1 MIKYTLNGEI
11 IEQGN
16 ETTILESASGNGIRI
31 PTLCNNEHLTPFG
44 GCRLCLVDVATER
57 NPEMKKLM
65 PACTAKIGEGL
76 IIDTHSDK
84 VIQARRFILS
94 MLISRSPKAEELRV
108 IAKEIGLPEESSK
121 QTPAEKYLFK
131 DAPSIVDT
139 NCILCGLCVRAC
151 AEIPMRDAISFSARG
166 MERTVKTPFEKYAET
181 CIGCGSCAYV
191 CPTNTITIEEVV

>member
-1 MIKYTLNGEI
+1 MIKYVLNRDI
-11 IEQGN
+11 IEQ
-16 ETTILESASGNGIRI
+16 EESTTILESASRQGIKI

-44 GCRLCLVDVATER
+44 GCRLCLVDVATTG
-57 NPEMKKLM
+57 NPDMKKLM
-65 PACTAKIGEGL
+65 PACTAKIDEGL
-76 IIDTHSDK
+76 IIDTHSKK
-84 VIQARRFILS
+84 VIQARRFILA

-108 IAKEIGLPEESSK
+108 LAKEIGLPEDSSE
-121 QTPAEKYLFK
+121 QTAVEKYLFN

-139 NCILCGLCVRAC
+139 SCILCGLCVRAC

>member
-1 MIKYTLNGEI
+1 MINYTLNGEK

-16 ETTILESASGNGIRI
+16 ETTILESASKQGIKI

-44 GCRLCLVDVATER
+44 GCRLCLVDVATTG

-76 IIDTHSDK
+76 IIDTHSSR
-84 VIQARRFILS
+84 VIQARRFILA
-94 MLISRSPKAEELRV
+94 MLISRSPKAEELKV
-108 IAKEIGLPEESSK
+108 LAEEIGLPEESSQ
-121 QTPAEKYLFK
+121 QTIAEKYMLEE
-131 DAPSIVDT
+131 APSIVDT

>member
-1 MIKYTLNGEI
+1 MIKYVLNGDI
-11 IEQGN
+11 IEQG
-16 ETTILESASGNGIRI
+16 ESTTILESASRQGIKI

-44 GCRLCLVDVATER
+44 GCRLCLVDVSTER
-57 NPEMKKLM
+57 NPDMKKLM

-76 IIDTHSDK
+76 IIDTHSTR

-108 IAKEIGLPEESSK
+108 LAKEIGLPEDSSE
-121 QTPAEKYLFK
+121 QTPAERYMFN

>member
-1 MIKYTLNGEI
+1 MIKYTLNGKL
-11 IEQGN
+11 IEQ
-16 ETTILESASGNGIRI
+16 EKESTILESASKQGIKI

-44 GCRLCLVDVATER
+44 GCRLCLVDVAMTR
-57 NPEMKKLM
+57 NPDMKKLM
-65 PACTAKIGEGL
+65 PACTAKIGDGL
-76 IIDTHSDK
+76 IIDTHSSK

-108 IAKEIGLPEESSK
+108 LAKEIGLPEDSSE
-121 QTPAEKYLFK
+121 QTPAEKYLFN

>member
-1 MIKYTLNGEI
+1 MIKYTLNGKI
-11 IEQGN
+11 IEKGN
-16 ETTILESASGNGIRI
+16 ETTILESASKQGIKI

-44 GCRLCLVDVATER
+44 GCRLCLVDVATTR
-57 NPEMKKLM
+57 NPDMKKLM
-65 PACTAKIGEGL
+65 PACTAKIGEGQ
-76 IIDTHSDK
+76 IIETHSSK

-94 MLISRSPKAEELRV
+94 MLISRSPKASELRV
-108 IAKEIGLPEESSK
+108 LAKEIGLPEDSEE
-121 QTPAEKYLFK
+121 QTPAEKYLFN

>member
-1 MIKYTLNGEI
+1 MIKYTLNGDV
-11 IEQGN
+11 IEQKN
-16 ETTILESASGNGIRI
+16 ATTILESASRQGIKI

-44 GCRLCLVDVATER
+44 GCRLCLVEVASEI
-57 NPEMKKLM
+57 NPKMKKLM

-76 IIDTHSDK
+76 IVDTHSEK

-108 IAKEIGLPEESSK
+108 LAKEIGLPEKTEEL
-121 QTPAEKYLFK
+121 TPAEGYLLN

-166 MERTVKTPFEKYAET
+166 MKRTVKTPFEKYAET

>member
-1 MIKYTLNGEI
+1 MIKYTLNGDV
-11 IEQGN
+11 IEQEN
-16 ETTILESASGNGIRI
+16 ETTILESASKQGVKI

-44 GCRLCLVDVATER
+44 GCRLCLVDVATR
-57 NPEMKKLM
+57 GNPDMKKLM
-65 PACTAKIGEGL
+65 PACTAKIGDGL
-76 IIDTHSDK
+76 IVDTHSEK

-108 IAKEIGLPEESSK
+108 LAKEIGLPEDSSELSH
-121 QTPAEKYLFK
+121 AEKYLLK
-131 DAPSIVDT
+131 DAPCIVDT

>member
-1 MIKYTLNGEI
+1 MIKYTLNGKK
-11 IEQGN
+11 IEQKN
-16 ETTILESASGNGIRI
+16 ETTILESASKQGIKI

-44 GCRLCLVDVATER
+44 GCRICLVNVSTER
-57 NPEMKKLM
+57 NPDMKKLV
-65 PACTAKIGEGL
+65 PSCTAKIGEGL
-76 IIDTHSDK
+76 IVDTHSPK
-84 VIQARRFILS
+84 VIQARRFILA
-94 MLISRSPKAEELRV
+94 MLISRSPKVKELRV
-108 IAKEIGLPEESSK
+108 LAEEIGLPEDSSK
-121 QTPAEKYLFK
+121 QTAAEKYLFN

-166 MERTVKTPFEKYAET
+166 MERRVKTPFEKYAES

>member
-1 MIKYTLNGEI
+1 MIKYVLNGDI
-11 IEQGN
+11 IEQG
-16 ETTILESASGNGIRI
+16 ESTTILESASRQGIKI

-57 NPEMKKLM
+57 NPDMKKLM

-76 IIDTHSDK
+76 IVDTHSTN
-84 VIQARRFILS
+84 VIQARRFILT

-108 IAKEIGLPEESSK
+108 LAKEIGLPEDSSE
-121 QTPAEKYLFK
+121 QTLSEKYLIN

-139 NCILCGLCVRAC
+139 DCILCGLCVRAC

>member
-1 MIKYTLNGEI
+1 MIKYTLNGDI
-11 IEQGN
+11 IEQRN
-16 ETTILESASGNGIRI
+16 ATTILESASGQGIKI

-44 GCRLCLVDVATER
+44 GCRLCLVEVAAEI
-57 NPEMKKLM
+57 NPNMKKLM

-76 IIDTHSDK
+76 IVNTHSEK

-94 MLISRSPKAEELRV
+94 MLISRSPKAEELQVLAR
-108 IAKEIGLPEESSK
+108 EIGLPENREEL
-121 QTPAEKYLFK
+121 TPVEGYLLN
-131 DAPSIVDT
+131 DAPGVVDT

-166 MERTVKTPFEKYAET
+166 MERSVKTPFEKYAET

>member
-1 MIKYTLNGEI
+1 MIKYILNGEE
-11 IEQGN
+11 IEQG
-16 ETTILESASGNGIRI
+16 EVTTILESASRQGIKI

-44 GCRLCLVDVATER
+44 GCRLCLVEVATER
-57 NPEMKKLM
+57 NPDMKKLM

-76 IIDTHSDK
+76 IVDTHSEK
-84 VIQARRFILS
+84 VIIARRFILS
-94 MLISRSPKAEELRV
+94 MLISRSPKVEELRV
-108 IAKEIGLPEESSK
+108 LAKEIGLPENSSE
-121 QTPAEKYLFK
+121 QTPVERYLFN

>member
-1 MIKYTLNGEI
+1 MIKYTLNGELV
-11 IEQGN
+11 EQEN
-16 ETTILESASGNGIRI
+16 ESTILESASNQGIKI

-57 NPEMKKLM
+57 NPDMKKLM
-65 PACTAKIGEGL
+65 PACTAKIGNGL
-76 IIDTHSDK
+76 IIDTHNSR
-84 VIQARRFILS
+84 VLQARRFILA
-94 MLISRSPKAEELRV
+94 MLVSRSPKAEELKTL
-108 IAKEIGLPEESSK
+108 AKEIGLPEDNSE
-121 QTPAEKYLFK
+121 QTIAERYMLK

>member
-1 MIKYTLNGEI
+1 MIKYTLNGEL

-16 ETTILESASGNGIRI
+16 ETTILESASKQGIKI

-44 GCRLCLVDVATER
+44 GCRLCLVDVATTK
-57 NPEMKKLM
+57 NPDMKKLM
-65 PACTAKIGEGL
+65 PSCTAKIGEGL
-76 IIDTHSDK
+76 IIETHNPK
-84 VIQARRFILS
+84 VLQARRFILA

-108 IAKEIGLPEESSK
+108 LAKEIGLPEENSE
-121 QTPAEKYLFK
+121 QTAVERYMLK

-166 MERTVKTPFEKYAET
+166 MERTVKTPFEKYAES

>member
-1 MIKYTLNGEI
+1 MIKYTLNGDV
-11 IEQGN
+11 IEQKN
-16 ETTILESASGNGIRI
+16 ATTILESASRQGIKI

-44 GCRLCLVDVATER
+44 GCRLCLVEVASEI
-57 NPEMKKLM
+57 NPKMKKLM

-76 IIDTHSDK
+76 IVDTHSEK

-108 IAKEIGLPEESSK
+108 LAKEIGLAEKTEEL
-121 QTPAEKYLFK
+121 TPAEGYLLN

-166 MERTVKTPFEKYAET
+166 MKRTVKTPFEKYAET

>member
-1 MIKYTLNGEI
+1 MIKYTLNGEL
-11 IEQGN
+11 IEQDN
-16 ETTILESASGNGIRI
+16 ESTILESASKNGIKI

-44 GCRLCLVDVATER
+44 GCRLCLVEVATSG

-76 IIDTHSDK
+76 IVDTHSSK
-84 VIQARRFILS
+84 VIQARRFILA
-94 MLISRSPKAEELRV
+94 MLISRSPKAEELKV
-108 IAKEIGLPEESSK
+108 LAKNIGLPDSSPD
-121 QTPAEKYLFK
+121 QTPVEKYLLT
-131 DAPSIVDT
+131 DAPAIVDT

>member
-1 MIKYTLNGEI
+1 MIKYVLNGDI
-11 IEQGN
+11 IEQG
-16 ETTILESASGNGIRI
+16 ESTTILESASRQGIKI

-44 GCRLCLVDVATER
+44 GCRLCLVDVATTR
-57 NPEMKKLM
+57 NPDMKKLM

-76 IIDTHSDK
+76 IVDTHSTK
-84 VIQARRFILS
+84 VIQARRFILA
-94 MLISRSPKAEELRV
+94 MLISRSPKAEELKV
-108 IAKEIGLPEESSK
+108 LAKEIGLPEDSSQ
-121 QTPAEKYLFK
+121 QTLSEKYLIN

-139 NCILCGLCVRAC
+139 NCILCGLCIRAC

>member
-1 MIKYTLNGEI
+1 MIKYTLNGEL
-11 IEQGN
+11 IEQGK
-16 ETTILESASGNGIRI
+16 ESTILESASKNGIKI

-44 GCRLCLVDVATER
+44 GCRLCLVDVATTK
-57 NPEMKKLM
+57 NPDMKKLM
-65 PACTAKIGEGL
+65 PACTAKIGDGL
-76 IIDTHSDK
+76 IIDTHSAK

-108 IAKEIGLPEESSK
+108 LAKEIGLPEDSSELSL
-121 QTPAEKYLFK
+121 AERYLVN

-191 CPTNTITIEEVV
+191 CPTNTITIEEVA

>member
-1 MIKYTLNGEI
+1 MIKYILNGEE
-11 IEQGN
+11 IEQ
-16 ETTILESASGNGIRI
+16 EEVTTILESASRQGIKI

-57 NPEMKKLM
+57 NPDMKKLM

-76 IIDTHSDK
+76 IIDTHSEK
-84 VIQARRFILS
+84 VIQSRRFILS
-94 MLISRSPKAEELRV
+94 MLISRSPKVEELRV
-108 IAKEIGLPEESSK
+108 LAKEIGLPENSSE
-121 QTPAEKYLFK
+121 QTPVERYLFN

>member
-11 IEQGN
+11 IEQRN
-16 ETTILESASGNGIRI
+16 ETTILESASKQGIKI

-44 GCRLCLVDVATER
+44 GCRLCLVDVSTEK
-57 NPEMKKLM
+57 NPDMKKLM
-65 PACTAKIGEGL
+65 PSCTAKTGQGL
-76 IIDTHSDK
+76 IIETHSPR
-84 VIQARRFILS
+84 VIKARRFILA
-94 MLISRSPKAEELRV
+94 MLISRSPKAEELKV
-108 IAKEIGLPEESSK
+108 LAKDIGLPEDNSK
-121 QTPAEKYLFK
+121 QTAAERYMLEE
-131 DAPSIVDT
+131 APSIVDT

>member
-1 MIKYTLNGEI
+1 MIKYTLNGDV
-11 IEQGN
+11 IEQKN
-16 ETTILESASGNGIRI
+16 ATTILESASRQGIKI

-44 GCRLCLVDVATER
+44 GCRLCLVEVASEI
-57 NPEMKKLM
+57 NPKMKKLM

-76 IIDTHSDK
+76 IVDTHSEK

-108 IAKEIGLPEESSK
+108 LAKEIGLPEKTEEL
-121 QTPAEKYLFK
+121 TPAEGYLLN

>member
-1 MIKYTLNGEI
+1 MIKYVLNGNI
-11 IEQGN
+11 IEQ
-16 ETTILESASGNGIRI
+16 EETTTILESASIQGVKI

-44 GCRLCLVDVATER
+44 GCRLCLVDVATEK
-57 NPEMKKLM
+57 NPDMKKLM
-65 PACTAKIGEGL
+65 PSCTAKIGEGL
-76 IIDTHSDK
+76 IIDTHSPK
-84 VIQARRFILS
+84 VIQSRRFILA
-94 MLISRSPKAEELRV
+94 MLISRSPKAEELRS

-121 QTPAEKYLFK
+121 QTAAEKYLFN
-131 DAPSIVDT
+131 DAPSIVNT

-191 CPTNTITIEEVV
+191 CPTNAITIEEVV

>member
-1 MIKYTLNGEI
+1 MIKYTLNGDV
-11 IEQGN
+11 IEQKN
-16 ETTILESASGNGIRI
+16 ATTILESASRQGIKI

-44 GCRLCLVDVATER
+44 GCRLCLVEVASEI
-57 NPEMKKLM
+57 NPKMQKLM

-76 IIDTHSDK
+76 IVDTHSEK

-108 IAKEIGLPEESSK
+108 LAKEIGLPEKTEEL
-121 QTPAEKYLFK
+121 TPAEGYLLN

-166 MERTVKTPFEKYAET
+166 MKRTVKTPFEKYAET

>member
-1 MIKYTLNGEI
+1 MIKYTLNGEAV
-11 IEQGN
+11 EQGDVS
-16 ETTILESASGNGIRI
+16 TILESASQQGIKI
-31 PTLCNNEHLTPFG
+31 PTLCNNEHLTPYG
-44 GCRLCLVDVATER
+44 GCRLCLVEVALEGT
-57 NPEMKKLM
+57 PDHKKLI
-65 PACTAKIGEGL
+65 PACTAAVGNGFIV
-76 IIDTHSDK
+76 DTHSEK

-108 IAKEIGLPEESSK
+108 LAREIGFPENKEEL
-121 QTPAEKYLFK
+121 TPTEGYLLN

-151 AEIPMRDAISFSARG
+151 AEIPMRDAISFSGRG

>member
-1 MIKYTLNGEI
+1 MIKYVLNGDI
-11 IEQGN
+11 IEQG
-16 ETTILESASGNGIRI
+16 ESTTILESASRQGIKI

-57 NPEMKKLM
+57 NPDMKKLM

-76 IIDTHSDK
+76 IVDTHSTN
-84 VIQARRFILS
+84 VIQARRFILA

-108 IAKEIGLPEESSK
+108 LAKEIGLPEDSSE
-121 QTPAEKYLFK
+121 QTPSEKYLID

-139 NCILCGLCVRAC
+139 DCILCGLCVRAC

>member
-1 MIKYTLNGEI
+1 MINYTLNGEK
-11 IEQGN
+11 IEQENG
-16 ETTILESASGNGIRI
+16 TTILESASKQGIKI

-44 GCRLCLVDVATER
+44 GCRLCLVDVATEK
-57 NPEMKKLM
+57 NPDLKKLM
-65 PACTAKIGEGL
+65 PSCTAKIGEGL
-76 IIDTHSDK
+76 IVETHSPK
-84 VIQARRFILS
+84 VIKARRFILA
-94 MLISRSPKAEELRV
+94 MLISRSPKAEELKV
-108 IAKEIGLPEESSK
+108 LAKEIGLPHDSSN
-121 QTPAEKYLFK
+121 QTIAERYMLE

>member
-1 MIKYTLNGEI
+1 MIKYTLNGDV
-11 IEQGN
+11 IEQKN
-16 ETTILESASGNGIRI
+16 ETTILESATKQGIKI

-44 GCRLCLVDVATER
+44 GCRLCLVDVATTR
-57 NPEMKKLM
+57 NPDMKKLM
-65 PACTAKIGEGL
+65 PSCTAKVGEGL
-76 IIDTHSDK
+76 IIETHSPK
-84 VIQARRFILS
+84 VIQARRFILA

-108 IAKEIGLPEESSK
+108 LGKEIGLPEESSQ
-121 QTPAEKYLFK
+121 QTVAEKYLIN

-191 CPTNTITIEEVV
+191 CPTNTITIEEVI